1 LTTTGRIKFKND
13 NGRLGENKIPRAL
26 LEADIATLKAALEHK
41 SKEEIQS
48 ILEEIREL
56 DAKRTEL
63 NARLMGL
70 GYRQNGSGS
79 APRPSAPTAG
89 RRGKR
94 SELADGMAETILTE
108 GLQAA
113 PGERPGFY
121 YEKVISAGG
130 NMGQARRILAALVST
145 GKVKAE
151 GNRPHARY
159 SPV

>member
-1 LTTTGRIKFKND
+1 MTTATVQNRSKN
-13 NGRLGENKIPRAL
+13 NRLGETKIPRAL
-26 LEADIATLKAALEHK
+26 LEADVATLKAALEHK

-70 GYRQNGSGS
+70 GYRQNGSGT
-79 APRPSAPTAG
+79 APRTPAIGSG

-108 GLQAA
+108 ALQAA

-121 YEKVISAGG
+121 YEKILASGG
-130 NMGQARRILAALVST
+130 NMGQARRIMAALVAG

-151 GNRPHARY
+151 GTKPHNRY
-159 SPV
+159 SLA